1 MGESKITVERG
12 NGEREGYKELKDEAR
27 SVQKE
32 RKGQWKKE
40 KKSSDEDR
48 KKERGGEVMVGDRS
62 LVRNMGEKARE
73 MLGSEAAW
81 CLILV

>member
-32 RKGQWKKE
+32 GRGNGKKKRKVQTRTGR
-40 KKSSDEDR
+40 KSEEG
-48 KKERGGEVMVGDRS
+48 KLWWEIGV
-62 LVRNMGEKARE
+62 
-73 MLGSEAAW
+73 W
-81 CLILV
+81 

>member
-1 MGESKITVERG
+1 
-12 NGEREGYKELKDEAR
+12 
-27 SVQKE
+27 
-32 RKGQWKKE
+32 
-40 KKSSDEDR
+40 
-48 KKERGGEVMVGDRS
+48 MVGDRS